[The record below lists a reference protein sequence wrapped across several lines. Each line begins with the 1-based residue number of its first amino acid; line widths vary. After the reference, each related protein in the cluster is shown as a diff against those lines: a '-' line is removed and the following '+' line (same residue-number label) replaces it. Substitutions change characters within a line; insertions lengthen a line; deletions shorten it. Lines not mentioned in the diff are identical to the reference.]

1 MASKVFEK
9 FKQTSIANNT
19 FSRLFYEN
27 IQVSNTNPPIYY
39 LKIHKDMCDASKTA
53 DQSSIISALD
63 GLTAIALLSKFSLS
77 GFSASININ
86 THLFSDIYEED
97 VLSIIPRVLKFDPLT
112 RIGQVSGAAYKDSTL
127 VADCLHTMMF
137 LGVLDEKAARN

>member
-9 FKQTSIANNT
+9 FKQTSISNNS

-27 IQVSNTNPPIYY
+27 IHISLTNPPIYY
-39 LKIHKDMCDASKTA
+39 LKIHKDMCNSTKTA

-63 GLTAIALLSKFSLS
+63 GITAIALLSKHNLS
-77 GFSASININ
+77 GFSASINLN

-97 VLSIIPRVLKFDPLT
+97 VISIIPTVLNFDPFT
-112 RIGQVSGAAYKDSTL
+112 RIGQVSGSAYKNKSL
-127 VADCLHTMMF
+127 VADCSHTMMF
-137 LGVLDEKAARN
+137 LGKLNE